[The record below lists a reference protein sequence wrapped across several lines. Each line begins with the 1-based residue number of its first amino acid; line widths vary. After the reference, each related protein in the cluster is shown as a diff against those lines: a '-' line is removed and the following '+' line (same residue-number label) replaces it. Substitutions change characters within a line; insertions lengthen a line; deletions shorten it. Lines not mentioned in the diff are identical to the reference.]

1 MNILPFPPVILTHI
15 TKDNALFHGA
25 CITGIN
31 QLIDTHNLSNL
42 TAVPVQLLLD
52 SNELTQDEIYWI
64 ESIAGLSI
72 NPNDIEYGDG
82 YGDGYGYGDIY
93 GYNNGD
99 GYRTGDGYGYV
110 YGHVNGD
117 GYVDGD
123 GDGYE
128 TDD

>member
-1 MNILPFPPVILTHI
+1 MNKYSFPPIVLTHI

-82 YGDGYGYGDIY
+82 YGDGYGDIY